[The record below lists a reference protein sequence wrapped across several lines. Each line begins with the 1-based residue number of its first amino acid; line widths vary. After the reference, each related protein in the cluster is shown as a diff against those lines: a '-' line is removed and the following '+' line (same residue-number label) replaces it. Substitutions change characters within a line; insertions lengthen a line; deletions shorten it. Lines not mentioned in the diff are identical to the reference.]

1 MGAPNERGQPASPEL
16 RAGHFAF
23 LCLQDPV
30 FDEIIVFVTLL
41 VFSLL

>member
-1 MGAPNERGQPASPEL
+1 MGVSNERDQPVSPEL
-16 RAGHFAF
+16 RASHFAF